1 METEDAVVTA
11 EEPVTLDRLAKVY
24 IKIRETLSVENRA
37 WEEREAYLK
46 AQQASIASEMKD
58 RLQAL
63 GAKSAGTA
71 FGTVTLK
78 TTTRYYF
85 TDWEEADK
93 FIIEHEAPFL
103 LERRVAQSKMKDF
116 LEANPGVVPPGLN
129 TMSELSVS
137 VTKPRK

>member
-1 METEDAVVTA
+1 MTNED
-11 EEPVTLDRLAKVY
+11 PVTLDRLAKVY
-24 IKIRETLSVENRA
+24 LKIRDTLSAENRA

-46 AQQASIASEMKD
+46 AQQAAIASEMKD

-71 FGTVTLK
+71 FGTVSLK

-85 TDWEEADK
+85 QDWEAADK
-93 FIIEHEAPFL
+93 FIIEQQAPFL
-103 LERRVAQSKMKDF
+103 LERRVSQSKMKAF
-116 LEANPGVVPPGLN
+116 LEANPGVVPPSLN

>member
-1 METEDAVVTA
+1 MTNED
-11 EEPVTLDRLAKVY
+11 PVTLDRLAKVY
-24 IKIRETLSVENRA
+24 LKIRDTLSAENRA

-46 AQQASIASEMKD
+46 AQQAAIASEMKD

-63 GAKSAGTA
+63 GAKSAGTT
-71 FGTVTLK
+71 FGTVSLK

-85 TDWEEADK
+85 QDWEAADK
-93 FIIEHEAPFL
+93 FIIEQQAPFL
-103 LERRVAQSKMKDF
+103 LERRVSQSKMKAF
-116 LEANPGVVPPGLN
+116 LEANPGVVPPSLN

>member
-1 METEDAVVTA
+1 MTEPAPA
-11 EEPVTLDRLAKVY
+11 GEPATLDRLAKVY
-24 IKIRETLSVENRA
+24 IKIREVLSAENRA

-46 AQQASIASEMKD
+46 GQQAAIASEMKD
-58 RLQAL
+58 RLNAL

-71 FGTVTLK
+71 YGTVTLK

-85 TDWEEADK
+85 QDWEAADK
-93 FIIEHEAPFL
+93 FIIEQQMPSL
-103 LERRVAQSKMKDF
+103 LERRVSQTKMAAF
-116 LEANPGVVPPGLN
+116 LAANPGVVPPSLN

>member
-1 METEDAVVTA
+1 MTTETPTA
-11 EEPVTLDRLAKVY
+11 EAPATLDRLAKVY
-24 IKIRETLSVENRA
+24 IKIRDALSVERKA
-37 WEEREAYLK
+37 WEEREESLK
-46 AQQASIASEMKD
+46 AQQAAIAAEMKD
-58 RLQAL
+58 RLNAL

-93 FIIEHEAPFL
+93 FILEQQAPFL
-103 LERRVAQSKMKDF
+103 LERRVAQAKMKEF

-137 VTKPRK
+137 VTKPRN